1 MKAISAGAICPKGSP
16 DAGKA
21 VQAGGTY
28 TWDCLSGLSDTVR
41 ETMVLSGGNGN
52 AWRWMLVIATI
63 PAVCLWVGMRVM
75 PESPRW
81 YAANQRYYEAIGALK
96 RVRDTDEEV
105 EFETNEMIEL
115 HRKEEEEEQW
125 NFSRIWSTPGPVKC

>member
-1 MKAISAGAICPKGSP
+1 MNAISAGAVCPKGPP

-63 PAVCLWVGMRVM
+63 PAICLWVGMRVM
-75 PESPRW
+75 PESSQLEP
-81 YAANQRYYEAIGALK
+81 
-96 RVRDTDEEV
+96 
-105 EFETNEMIEL
+105 
-115 HRKEEEEEQW
+115 QW
-125 NFSRIWSTPGPVKC
+125 ASY